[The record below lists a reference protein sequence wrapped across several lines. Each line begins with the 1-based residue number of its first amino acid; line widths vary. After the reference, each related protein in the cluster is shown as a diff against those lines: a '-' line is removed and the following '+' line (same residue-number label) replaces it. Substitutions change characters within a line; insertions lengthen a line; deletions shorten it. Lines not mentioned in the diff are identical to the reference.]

1 VPLTLPGELVD
12 IELSGGRGVVMCIAE
27 ASPDRADAPCPH
39 FGACGGCNL
48 QHWRDGAYAAW
59 KTGTLAAALARAGYD
74 GIPLPPIAR
83 TPPGARRRIDLA
95 VRRDGPRV
103 SVGLHGLRSNTVVD
117 WQVCLVSH
125 PKLVALL
132 DPLRRVLNSLQALK
146 REGSAICNL
155 CDNGIDLLLRTD
167 AALTSGDR
175 ARLAAF
181 ATASGVAR
189 VSWALGNGPPESAAT
204 LHPPEIALSGVAV
217 QPGPG
222 AFLQASPQGEAAIVA
237 AVRAGLPA
245 KGRVA
250 DLYAGYGTITHA
262 IALTHRVAAY
272 EGDAAAAASLKR
284 AGIAVEHRD
293 LVRRPLLGKELKSF
307 AAVVL
312 DPPFGGAATQLGEL
326 ASAKVPRIIY
336 VSCNPAALARD
347 ARILRDAGY
356 QVLAATP
363 IDQFLWS
370 ARLESVIVFD
380 LPKRGKS

>member
-1 VPLTLPGELVD
+1 VPLTLPSELVD
-12 IELSGGRGVVMCIAE
+12 IELSSGRGLVMAIAE
-27 ASPDRADAPCPH
+27 ASPDRVDAPCPH
-39 FGACGGCNL
+39 FGACGGCHL
-48 QHWRDGAYAAW
+48 QHWRDDAYAAW
-59 KTGTLAAALARAGYD
+59 KTETLSSALARAGYD
-74 GIPLPPIAR
+74 MVVLPPLAR

-95 VRRDGPRV
+95 ARRDGPRI
-103 SVGLHGLRSNTVVD
+103 SLGLHGLRSNAVVD
-117 WQVCLVSH
+117 WATCLVCH
-125 PKLVALL
+125 PRLVALL

-146 REGSAICNL
+146 REASAICNL

-167 AALTSGDR
+167 AALTTGDR
-175 ARLAAF
+175 AGLATF
-181 ATASGVAR
+181 ADASGVAR
-189 VSWALGNGPPESAAT
+189 VSWAMGNGPPEAVAT
-204 LHPPEIALSGVAV
+204 LHPPEIALSGVTV

-222 AFLQASPQGEAAIVA
+222 AFLQASPQGEAAIIA
-237 AVRAGLPA
+237 AVLAGLPL

-326 ASAKVPRIIY
+326 AAAKVARIIY

-370 ARLESVIVFD
+370 ARLESVVAFD
-380 LPKRGKS
+380 LPKR